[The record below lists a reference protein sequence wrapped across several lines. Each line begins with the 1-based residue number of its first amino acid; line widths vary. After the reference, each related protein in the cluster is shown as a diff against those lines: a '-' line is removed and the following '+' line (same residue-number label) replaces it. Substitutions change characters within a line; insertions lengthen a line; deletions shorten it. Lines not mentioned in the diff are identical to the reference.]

1 MTALTVAL
9 SLGSFG
15 SLCALAPTL
24 ALIEEFDA
32 DVTWLSIRPIDTPF
46 TSRPSADDPMAE
58 YKLRRKRA
66 RDAWTAREHERD
78 CERLGLDASVTPR
91 YIDARAADAGLQL
104 LADTGG
110 DVPAYLTA
118 VLNRGFVDRRSVAD
132 VADVEDLVGREGFD
146 AYVAHDVDARL
157 AVIENELAERRIY
170 TGPAYIAGD
179 EAFIGRQHLPL
190 IRWLLGGQRGSPP
203 V

>member
-24 ALIEEFDA
+24 ALIDEFEP
-32 DVTWLSIRPIDTPF
+32 DVTWLAIKPMDTPF
-46 TSRPSADDPMAE
+46 TSRPSADDPMAD

-91 YIDARAADAGLQL
+91 YIDAKAADAGLQF

-110 DVPAYLTA
+110 DVPAYLTE
-118 VLNRGFVDRRSVAD
+118 VLKRGFVDRRSVAD
-132 VADVEDLVGREGFD
+132 VADIEDLVGGGRF
-146 AYVAHDVDARL
+146 ASYMAHDVAARL
-157 AVIENELAERRIY
+157 AAIEDELAERRIY